1 MAAMSLPLAIYL
13 RRGDDAL
20 EQGSG
25 PLVREALLFAAVAG
39 VVFLAL
45 RLYRGI
51 WRHATATDLVAVTR
65 AAFLALLLYLPASF
79 VVGRLTAVPRSVPVI
94 QLLLLVA
101 MLGGPRLGARLW
113 AGPRRPDAKAEPV
126 LVVGSGEGAAALLRA
141 LSALPASPFRAQ
153 GILAP
158 DSRERGRSIGNV
170 PVLGTFDDLG
180 AVVGRL
186 EWTDRRPVRVIVAES
201 IDGSRLRRLVGE
213 AGALGLTV
221 ARLSSAAVLAAALE
235 GGSPRPLPV
244 PLAELLGRP
253 RVSLARAPVEVAIVG
268 RRVLVTGAG
277 GSIGSELVRQ
287 IAALGP
293 ARLVLIDN
301 SEYALYAIE
310 QELGESFPKL
320 PKGAVLADV
329 RDRTRIS
336 QVFAAERPEIVFHA
350 AALKHVPMVERN
362 PTEGV
367 ATNVLGSRNVAE
379 AALAFGARAVVQV
392 STDKAVNP
400 TNVMGASKRLAE
412 LYCQSLDKAVGRM
425 EAGQGGGPMRVVTV
439 RFGNVLGS
447 SGSVVPLFQRQLAR
461 GGPLT
466 LTHPEIKRFFMLIP
480 EAVELVLHALA
491 HGAREGA
498 PRGQVLVLDMGE
510 PIRIADL
517 ARHMIRLAG
526 KEPDVDVKVE
536 VTGLR
541 PGEKLYEELFDSGEE
556 RGPPANG
563 FMEARSKAPEMA
575 FLRPALAEL
584 ERACAAH
591 DVARVRAVLARLV
604 PGYAATAKNEEAE
617 AA

>member
-1 MAAMSLPLAIYL
+1 M
-13 RRGDDAL
+13 
-20 EQGSG
+20 
-25 PLVREALLFAAVAG
+25 
-39 VVFLAL
+39 
-45 RLYRGI
+45 
-51 WRHATATDLVAVTR
+51 
-65 AAFLALLLYLPASF
+65 
-79 VVGRLTAVPRSVPVI
+79 
-94 QLLLLVA
+94 
-101 MLGGPRLGARLW
+101 
-113 AGPRRPDAKAEPV
+113 
-126 LVVGSGEGAAALLRA
+126 
-141 LSALPASPFRAQ
+141 
-153 GILAP
+153 
-158 DSRERGRSIGNV
+158 
-170 PVLGTFDDLG
+170 
-180 AVVGRL
+180 
-186 EWTDRRPVRVIVAES
+186 
-201 IDGSRLRRLVGE
+201 
-213 AGALGLTV
+213 
-221 ARLSSAAVLAAALE
+221 
-235 GGSPRPLPV
+235 
-244 PLAELLGRP
+244 
-253 RVSLARAPVEVAIVG
+253 
-268 RRVLVTGAG
+268 
-277 GSIGSELVRQ
+277 VRQ

-293 ARLVLIDN
+293 ARLVLIDS

-310 QELGESFPKL
+310 QEVRDSFPAF
-320 PKGAVLADV
+320 PWAAILADV

-336 QVFAAERPEIVFHA
+336 QIFAAERPEIVFHA

-379 AALAFGARAVVQV
+379 AALAFGARAVVQI

-412 LYCQSLDKAVGRM
+412 LYCQSLDSAAGRM
-425 EAGQGGGPMRVVTV
+425 GQGPGRAEPTRVVTV

-526 KEPDVDVKVE
+526 KEPDVDVKIE

-541 PGEKLYEELFDSGEE
+541 PGEKLYEELFDAGEE

-563 FMEARSKAPEMA
+563 FMAARSNAPEMA
-575 FLRPALAEL
+575 FLCPALAEL

-591 DVARVRAVLARLV
+591 DVVRVRAVLARLV
-604 PGYAATAKNEEAE
+604 PGYAAAADQSEEAE